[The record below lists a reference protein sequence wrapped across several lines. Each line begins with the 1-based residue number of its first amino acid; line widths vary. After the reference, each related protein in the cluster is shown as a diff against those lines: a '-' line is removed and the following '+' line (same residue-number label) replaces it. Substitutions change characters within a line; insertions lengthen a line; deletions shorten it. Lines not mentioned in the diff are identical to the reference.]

1 MPTARTAVEDMA
13 YDLAIVGSGGAAFA
27 AAIRA
32 TDLGARVVV
41 IESATVGG
49 TCVNVGCVPS
59 KTLLAGA
66 DAFHTAESHPFAGL
80 PTEAGQ
86 ADVGALVAQ
95 KDELVAQLRQA
106 KHWTW
111 PPPGFRDRQRE
122 ARFVDPDT
130 LDLLLLT
137 HHD

>member
-1 MPTARTAVEDMA
+1 MPGGRPAVVGVEPIV
-13 YDLAIVGSGGAAFA
+13 LADTELLPRLF
-27 AAIRA
+27 RA
-32 TDLGARVVV
+32 
-41 IESATVGG
+41 
-49 TCVNVGCVPS
+49 P
-59 KTLLAGA
+59 
-66 DAFHTAESHPFAGL
+66 
-80 PTEAGQ
+80 
-86 ADVGALVAQ
+86 ADVRAAVAQ
-95 KDELVAQLRQA
+95 EDELVAQLRQA